1 MINKRFQIVILI
13 GRPAAGKSELI
24 DFLKKTPVEE
34 RLQRFGIGEFE
45 EIDDFVYVWD
55 TFENDDIL
63 SKHGRERLL
72 TDDKYY
78 FKDHFVWNLFI
89 EKINLA
95 YKKKISENPNYHNS
109 KTCIIEFSRGGE
121 NAFKEAFS
129 YLSDEILSKAVIIYI
144 KVSYEE
150 SCRRNEKRKRKN
162 LEHSILFHS
171 LPQEKMEFYYK
182 TNDWEELTKN
192 SKDYIFFKDY
202 KIPYVEFINEPEK
215 TDDPVKIGNH
225 LEEITK
231 RLITKN
237 Y

>member
-1 MINKRFQIVILI
+1 MSNERFPIVILI

-34 RLQRFGIGEFE
+34 RLKRFGIGEFD
-45 EIDDFVYVWD
+45 EIDDFIYVWD

-63 SKHGRERLL
+63 AKHGKERVF
-72 TDDKYY
+72 TDEKYY
-78 FKDHFVWNLFI
+78 FKDHFIWNLFI

-95 YKKKISENPNYHNS
+95 YKKKISENPNYHDS

-121 NAFKEAFS
+121 KAFQEAFS

-171 LPQEKMEFYYK
+171 LPQEKMEYYYK
-182 TNDWEELTKN
+182 TNDWDELTKN
-192 SKDYIFFKDY
+192 DVDYIFFKNY

-215 TDDPVKIGNH
+215 TDDPIKIGKH
-225 LEEITK
+225 LEEITNK
-231 RLITKN
+231 LKN
-237 Y
+237 RV

>member
-1 MINKRFQIVILI
+1 MSKERFPIVILI

-34 RLQRFGIGEFE
+34 RLKRFGIGEFD
-45 EIDDFVYVWD
+45 EIDDFIYVWD

-63 SKHGRERLL
+63 AKHGKERVF
-72 TDDKYY
+72 TDEKYY
-78 FKDHFVWNLFI
+78 FKDHFIWNLFI

-95 YKKKISENPNYHNS
+95 YKKKISENPNYHDS

-121 NAFKEAFS
+121 KAFQEAFS

-171 LPQEKMEFYYK
+171 LPQEKMEYYYK
-182 TNDWEELTKN
+182 TNDWDELTKN
-192 SKDYIFFKDY
+192 DADYIFFKNY

-215 TDDPVKIGNH
+215 TDDPIKIGKH
-225 LEEITK
+225 LEEITNK
-231 RLITKN
+231 LKN
-237 Y
+237 KV

>member
-1 MINKRFQIVILI
+1 MSKERFPIVILI

-34 RLQRFGIGEFE
+34 RLKRFGIGEFD
-45 EIDDFVYVWD
+45 EIDDFIYVWD

-63 SKHGRERLL
+63 AKHGKERVF
-72 TDDKYY
+72 TDEKYY
-78 FKDHFVWNLFI
+78 FKDHFIWNLFI

-95 YKKKISENPNYHNS
+95 YKKKISENPNYHDS

-121 NAFKEAFS
+121 KAFQEAFS

-171 LPQEKMEFYYK
+171 LPQEKMEYYYR
-182 TNDWEELTKN
+182 TNDWDELTKN
-192 SKDYIFFKDY
+192 DPDYIFFKNY

-215 TDDPVKIGNH
+215 TDDPIKISNH
-225 LEEITK
+225 LEEITNK
-231 RLITKN
+231 LKN
-237 Y
+237 KV

>member
-1 MINKRFQIVILI
+1 MSKERFPIVILI

-24 DFLKKTPVEE
+24 DFLKKTPVDE
-34 RLQRFGIGEFE
+34 RLKKFGIGEFE

-63 SKHGRERLL
+63 AKHGKERVF
-72 TDDKYY
+72 TDEKYY

-95 YKKKISENPNYHNS
+95 YQKKIAENPNYHDS

-121 NAFKEAFS
+121 KAFQEAFS

-162 LEHSILFHS
+162 
-171 LPQEKMEFYYK
+171 
-182 TNDWEELTKN
+182 
-192 SKDYIFFKDY
+192 
-202 KIPYVEFINEPEK
+202 
-215 TDDPVKIGNH
+215 G
-225 LEEITK
+225 
-231 RLITKN
+231 
-237 Y
+237 

>member
-1 MINKRFQIVILI
+1 MSKERFPIVILI

-34 RLQRFGIGEFE
+34 RLKRFGIGEFD
-45 EIDDFVYVWD
+45 EIDDFIYVWD

-63 SKHGRERLL
+63 AKHGKERVF
-72 TDDKYY
+72 TDEKYY
-78 FKDHFVWNLFI
+78 FKDHFIWNLFI

-95 YKKKISENPNYHNS
+95 YKKKISENPNYHDS

-121 NAFKEAFS
+121 KAFQEAFS

-171 LPQEKMEFYYK
+171 LPQEKMEYYYK
-182 TNDWEELTKN
+182 TNDWDELTKN
-192 SKDYIFFKDY
+192 DVDYIFFKNY

-215 TDDPVKIGNH
+215 TDDPIKIGKH
-225 LEEITK
+225 LEEITNK
-231 RLITKN
+231 LKN
-237 Y
+237 RV

>member
-1 MINKRFQIVILI
+1 MSKERFPIVILI

-24 DFLKKTPVEE
+24 DFLKKTPVDE
-34 RLQRFGIGEFE
+34 RLKKFGIGEFE

-63 SKHGRERLL
+63 AKHGKERVF
-72 TDDKYY
+72 TDEKYY

-95 YKKKISENPNYHNS
+95 YQKKIAENPNYHDS

-121 NAFKEAFS
+121 KAFQEAFS

-171 LPQEKMEFYYK
+171 LPQEKMEYYYK
-182 TNDWEELTKN
+182 TNDWDELTKH
-192 SKDYIFFKDY
+192 DPDFIFFKNY

-215 TDDPVKIGNH
+215 TDDPSKISNH
-225 LEEITK
+225 LEEITNK
-231 RLITKN
+231 LKN
-237 Y
+237 KV